1 MKTKQLPNGNTKV
14 WFDREE
20 EFKIIGKNEPLID
33 TLIEANLLER
43 QYSRTLVEEIQSQ
56 GHDDIHGVLLNI
68 DDMLQ
73 DQMDKMKTSE
83 LDLIFSEFNSTF
95 STNFKYHRN
104 SNGLISVLFG
114 QFNNYQEFRNNY
126 FCSFLLKLFAFKINI
141 IATVDLNPE
150 LKGISEF
157 LKAFAALQI
166 KTYLETSSTMK
177 FAGVI
182 RTQ

>member
-1 MKTKQLPNGNTKV
+1 MKTKTLPNGNTKV

-20 EFKIIGKNEPLID
+20 EFKIINKTEPLID

-43 QYSRTLVEEIQSQ
+43 QYSQILVEEIQLA
-56 GHDDIHGVLLNI
+56 GYDDMHGVLLHI
-68 DDMLQ
+68 DDILE
-73 DQMDKMKTSE
+73 DHMDKMKISE
-83 LDLIFSEFNSTF
+83 LDLIFSEFNSIF
-95 STNFKYHRN
+95 STSFKYHRN
-104 SNGLISVLFG
+104 SNGLISIIFG

-126 FCSFLLKLFAFKINI
+126 FCSFLLKLFAYKINI
-141 IATVDLNPE
+141 IATEDLNSE

-157 LKAFAALQI
+157 ITIYAGKQM
-166 KTYLETSSTMK
+166 KTYLEASSTMK